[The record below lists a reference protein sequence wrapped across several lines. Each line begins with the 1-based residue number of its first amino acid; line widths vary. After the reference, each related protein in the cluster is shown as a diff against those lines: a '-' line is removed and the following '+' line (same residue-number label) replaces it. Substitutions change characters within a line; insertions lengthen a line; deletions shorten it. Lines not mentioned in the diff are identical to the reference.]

1 MQKLFSLILD
11 DESREVTACL
21 SQEEGR
27 EMGARQLAT
36 KLISSVS
43 EDDLGTVY
51 AFLSDLAAEMA
62 ALSDCPKDLSE
73 EHSKKISLFEME
85 FKLAKEGLGLYRLNS
100 LARKTDS

>member
-11 DESREVTACL
+11 DEGREVTACL
-21 SQEEGR
+21 SQDEVR

-73 EHSKKISLFEME
+73 EHSKKISLFETE